1 MAVSSQRQ
9 RLIIVEVK
17 QKKGEGYFRL
27 TLPEPVARKVLC
39 WHIKLEIAL
48 EDANPDERL
57 VIQDHTRRN
66 EEVLLRVVEFL
77 LDGHLPQLHY
87 AEPDTY
93 LLTLKKLV
101 RMHDLAEKIEL
112 YALQRAI
119 CQKIEREPLMSLG
132 LLLDYAA
139 YVYRTVK
146 GEPKHSPSSKLG
158 QSIKTA
164 GKLPPGIKAERARFG
179 EPRSRR
185 NCQGSATRGHAG
197 ELGGKGRRWL
207 VKRHAS
213 QDRGGIGHIG
223 MNRSPG
229 EVMRL
234 VRYQNDCRSGGSAKE
249 LLSRMECQSSGR
261 DCLSAFAGPFSKQW
275 PSSRYSS

>member
-158 QSIKTA
+158 QSIKRQLA
-164 GKLPPGIKAERARFG
+164 SFLPELKQSGLDLVNRE
-179 EPRSRR
+179 
-185 NCQGSATRGHAG
+185 AG
-197 ELGGKGRRWL
+197 EI
-207 VKRHAS
+207 VKD
-213 QDRGGIGHIG
+213 QLL
-223 MNRSPG
+223 
-229 EVMRL
+229 EVML
-234 VRYQNDCRSGGSAKE
+234 ESLGVKGVDGS
-249 LLSRMECQSSGR
+249 SS
-261 DCLSAFAGPFSKQW
+261 DMPLKIEVE
-275 PSSRYSS
+275 